1 MANDKTCVFC
11 GEKLGLFGST
21 HISCAGT
28 YQPCCKNCSKEI
40 EPLSEIEQCRRALQ
54 SGLAVSPEKL
64 EERIRF
70 METVPDSRLAC
81 LRCGGPMKFLSV
93 RLLDSSPAFDG
104 VLSTSFPVLPA
115 FCEKCGKYEFFE
127 PNTVR
132 ADARLAW
139 LIRHDTGE

>member
-11 GEKLGLFGST
+11 GGEVGLLGTSDMP
-21 HISCAGT
+21 CAGT
-28 YQPCCKNCSKEI
+28 FQPCCRICGKEVSS
-40 EPLSEIEQCRRALQ
+40 LSEEEVCRRALKL
-54 SGLAVSPEKL
+54 GLARSPEKL
-64 EERIRF
+64 EERIQFIESARAARP
-70 METVPDSRLAC
+70 TC
-81 LRCGGPMKFLSV
+81 LRCGGELKYQMVKSMYNPNGI
-93 RLLDSSPAFDG
+93 LDIG
-104 VLSTSFPVLPA
+104 FPVLPA